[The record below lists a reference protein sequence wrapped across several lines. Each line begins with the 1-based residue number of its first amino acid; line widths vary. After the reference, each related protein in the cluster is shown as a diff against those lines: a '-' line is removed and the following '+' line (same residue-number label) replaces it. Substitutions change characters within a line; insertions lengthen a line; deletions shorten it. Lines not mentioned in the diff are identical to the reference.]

1 MPLKLPSF
9 RARRDVY
16 PPDLWTQCPTCST
29 MLFNKQLEKN
39 LRVCTTCG
47 HHFRLSA
54 AARLGHLLDPGTWAE
69 RDAGLQ
75 SVDALGFVDQKPYPD
90 RLAAAQLA
98 TGMRDAA
105 VWGIG
110 AIGGTDIALCV
121 MDFGF
126 MGGSMGAVVGEKV
139 TRAAEHALAARMPL
153 IIVSASGGARM
164 QEGTLALMQLAKTLA
179 ALERLRSGGVPY
191 LSVLS
196 DPTTGGV
203 FASFAVVGDV
213 NLAEPDALIGFAGA
227 RVTAGTI
234 AAEQPPGFQRA
245 EFLYSHGFVDRVVAR
260 PDLRDEIA
268 DLLRLMPARG
278 SYAPLASPDEDLPA
292 FRPLSFL
299 STIADRVGEFATGDG
314 NGTSEPAAAIP
325 PAPVPATDPAPGTER
340 AATLTPEAAAA
351 ARDDVWARVQ
361 LARTLRRP
369 RTLEFVEAMADQFI
383 ELHGDRL
390 FGDDEAMVAG
400 IARIGGRRVVV
411 IGQQKGADTD
421 ENIRRNF
428 GMPHPE
434 GYRKS
439 MRVMELA
446 ERLGLPVVTF
456 VDVPG
461 AHPGPESEER
471 GIAEAIAR
479 SIGLMTRLRTPI
491 VTVITGEGGS
501 GGALA
506 IAVGDVV
513 IALENAVYSVI
524 SPEGCASILWRTS
537 DEAAAA
543 AAAMRMSA
551 QDQHALGVIDIV
563 VPEPGE
569 GAHAEPEETASRLK
583 AIILDR
589 LEALDALSTDA
600 LIESR
605 YRRYR
610 ALGAYTEV
618 AQPDVPARVD
628 RRLTDRLRDLLDPAR
643 RGIAGPESWSRDD
656 PPAREEV

>member
-1 MPLKLPSF
+1 MPIKLPSF

-16 PPDLWTQCPTCST
+16 PADLWTKCPSCET
-29 MLFNKQLEKN
+29 MLFNKQLDKA
-39 LRVCTTCG
+39 LRVCPTCG

-54 AARLGHLLDPGTWAE
+54 AARLEQLLDHGTWAE

-75 SVDALGFVDQKPYPD
+75 SVDRLGFVDQKPYPD
-90 RLAAAQLA
+90 RLLAAQTA

-105 VWGIG
+105 VWGT
-110 AIGGTDIALCV
+110 ATMGGIPVAVTV

-139 TRAAEHALAARMPL
+139 TRAAEHALAARVPL
-153 IIVSASGGARM
+153 IVVSASGGARM
-164 QEGTLALMQLAKTLA
+164 QEGTLALMQLAKTLG
-179 ALERLRSGGVPY
+179 ALERLRVAGVPFI
-191 LSVLS
+191 SVLS

-203 FASFAVVGDV
+203 FASFAAVGDV
-213 NLAEPDALIGFAGA
+213 NVAEPDALIGFAGS
-227 RVTAGTI
+227 RVSAGTI
-234 AAEQPPGFQRA
+234 AQELPPGFQRS
-245 EFLYSHGFVDRVVAR
+245 EFLFSHGFIDRVVAR
-260 PDLRDEIA
+260 PDLRDELIG
-268 DLLRLMPARG
+268 LLRLLPVRVDDPAAVRAAIDTDAAG
-278 SYAPLASPDEDLPA
+278 

-299 STIADRVGEFATGDG
+299 SSLAERVAERTAGDG
-314 NGTSEPAAAIP
+314 APTEATPDEPL
-325 PAPVPATDPAPGTER
+325 TDDP
-340 AATLTPEAAAA
+340 
-351 ARDDVWARVQ
+351 RDAVWARVQ
-361 LARTLRRP
+361 LARNLRRP
-369 RTLEFVEAMADQFI
+369 RTLEFIAEMTDEFV

-400 IARIGGRRVVV
+400 LARIDGRRVAI

-434 GYRKS
+434 GYRKA
-439 MRVMELA
+439 MRIMELA
-446 ERLGLPVVTF
+446 EAFGLPVITF

-479 SIGLMTRLRTPI
+479 SIGLMSRLRTPI

-524 SPEGCASILWRTS
+524 SPEGCAAILWRTA
-537 DEAAAA
+537 DEAPAAA
-543 AAAMRMSA
+543 LAMKMTAA
-551 QDQHALGVIDIV
+551 DQQTLGVVDIV

-569 GAHAEPEETASRLK
+569 GAHVDPAETARRLRP
-583 AIILDR
+583 IILDR
-589 LEALDALSTDA
+589 LAALEGLTIDELLDT
-600 LIESR
+600 R

-610 ALGAYTEV
+610 ALGSYTETEMPELAPPV
-618 AQPDVPARVD
+618 VRG
-628 RRLTDRLRDLLDPAR
+628 LGDRLRDLLDPGR
-643 RGIAGPESWSRDD
+643 RAVGSAVPSWSRDE